1 MAWNIVYFI
10 VSIVMAVLGIWNLA
24 KKRFIFLALA
34 CFIWFL
40 LVLFSFIIKLDFIN
54 YQLLPGAT
62 ISQLV
67 TYLIIPV
74 FIILSFFSRRS
85 N

>member
-1 MAWNIVYFI
+1 MAWNIVYFVI
-10 VSIVMAVLGIWNLA
+10 SIVMAVLGIWNLA

-40 LVLFSFIIKLDFIN
+40 LVLFTFIIKLDFIDQ
-54 YQLLPGAT
+54 QLLPGASLAQ
-62 ISQLV
+62 IV
-67 TYLIIPV
+67 TYVVVPV
-74 FIILSFFSRRS
+74 FIILAFFARRS